1 MQEQE
6 IHLRDYLKIIQKRR
20 TVVVAF
26 LVVTFAT
33 VVVGTFAATPMYEAV
48 CEVLIEKNE
57 STQLTGSPV
66 YGRFDPE
73 FNATQVQLIK
83 SFNVAKRVVRA
94 LDLDGEL
101 VDYFQDDSSF
111 VSGMVTSIRETLT
124 HLLPGSLDKDNNL
137 DLKGK
142 GVLETK
148 KVATTQA
155 DEIAEAIIE
164 NVTVKPVRDSRI
176 VQIYYLHHNPIIAQ
190 IIVNEIA
197 KAYRDEVL
205 EIRMSNSSYTIKWMS
220 EKALEE
226 RERLEE
232 SERRLQQYME
242 KANILTL
249 EDKVTVLPEKLREL
263 GGRLSNAIGK
273 KNELDVLYKNVESI
287 GDNFAEAESI
297 SAITEG
303 EYYQKILG
311 KILDAEQKREE
322 LAKKYGSKHPKMI
335 QAIEELE
342 ALNREKLKEIRKQIR
357 SIRNNYELAKNE
369 VSNLEKLLQQTTA
382 DAQKFNQDYIQY
394 GILKRD
400 VETNRTMYEALLSQ
414 VKEKKVSEDTSNI
427 DVWMVKAAMLPED
440 PVKPKKKLNILLG
453 LVLGT
458 FGGIGVA
465 FFLEYLD
472 NTVHDPEEIESRF
485 GVSVL
490 GLVESISK
498 GERGV
503 ETGRFVYDES
513 ATSAFAE
520 QIKVIRTAI
529 LLSSADKPPKRI
541 LVTSTV
547 PQEGK
552 TTTTLNLAKAFAF
565 AGYKV
570 VIIDADLRKPRLHKT
585 FRIDNSKG
593 LSAYLAGIEYENI
606 VHPLDN
612 ESNLFAIP
620 AGPMP
625 PNPSELLG
633 SQRLEQLLKALEDD
647 FDFIFIDSAPLFSAT
662 ETLFISKLARPI
674 LVSRFGVTTFDQLR
688 DSLKMLD
695 AAKTPPLGVVLNAV
709 DRKKAHY
716 GYSSYKYYGYYT
728 SSES

>member
-6 IHLRDYLKIIQKRR
+6 IHLRDYLKIIRKRR
-20 TVVVAF
+20 AVVIAF

-33 VVVGTFAATPMYEAV
+33 VVIGTFAVTPMYEAV

-73 FNATQVQLIK
+73 FNATQVQLIR
-83 SFNVAKRVVRA
+83 SFNVAKRVVRS

-101 VDYFQDDSSF
+101 AEYFEGESSF
-111 VSGMVTSIRETLT
+111 VSELIASTKDTLT
-124 HLLPGSLDKDNNL
+124 QLLPGSLDEDATAKAGNQGL
-137 DLKGK
+137 
-142 GVLETK
+142 LEARKVVTTK
-148 KVATTQA
+148 A
-155 DEIAEAIIE
+155 DEITEAIIE
-164 NVTVKPVRDSRI
+164 NVTIKPVRDSRI
-176 VQIYYLHHNPIIAQ
+176 VQIYYQHQNPIIAQ
-190 IIVNEIA
+190 MIVNEIA

-242 KANILTL
+242 KANIVTL
-249 EDKVTVLPEKLREL
+249 EDKVAVLPEKLREL

-273 KNELDVLYKNVESI
+273 KNELEVLYKNVEAV
-287 GDNFAEAESI
+287 GDNLAAAESI
-297 SAITEG
+297 SSITSG
-303 EYYQKILG
+303 VYYQKVIG
-311 KILDAEQKREE
+311 KILDAEQRREE

-342 ALNREKLKEIRKQIR
+342 ALNREKRKEIRQQIR
-357 SIRNNYELAKNE
+357 SIRNNYELIKSE
-369 VSNLEKLLQQTTA
+369 VSNLEILLAQTTA
-382 DAQKFNQDYIQY
+382 EAQKFNQGFIQY

-427 DVWMVKAAMLPED
+427 DVWMVKAAMLPEH

-453 LVLGT
+453 LVLGV

-472 NTVHDPEEIESRF
+472 NTVHDPEEIESRY

-490 GLVESISK
+490 GLVDSLSK

-503 ETGRFVYDES
+503 EAGRFVYDES

-520 QIKVIRTAI
+520 QIKVIRTSI
-529 LLSSADKPPKRI
+529 LLSAADTPPKRI
-541 LVTSTV
+541 LVTSSV

-552 TTTTLNLAKAFAF
+552 TTTALNLAKAFAF

-570 VIIDADLRKPRLHKT
+570 VIIDADLRRPRLHKT

-593 LSAYLAGIEYENI
+593 LSAYLAGIEYEKI
-606 VHPLDN
+606 VHSLDN
-612 ESNLFAIP
+612 QSNLFAIP
-620 AGPMP
+620 SGPMP

-633 SQRLEQLLKALEDD
+633 SARFEILLKSLEAD
-647 FDFIFIDSAPLFSAT
+647 FDFIFIDSAPLFGAT

-674 LVSRFGVTTFDQLR
+674 LVARFGVTTFDHLR

-695 AAKTPPLGVVLNAV
+695 SAKTPPLGVVLNGV